1 MIAEPFVDY
10 YETLEI
16 SPSAQPETIHRVYRL
31 LAQLYHPD
39 NIDTGEVEKF
49 NRVLQAYKVL
59 SDPAQRAAYDI
70 RHRSENAVR
79 WRVFSEGDPVQGLA
93 AERSKRNA
101 ILTALYTKRVNDP
114 DKPGMNAVELEQLL
128 GCSREHMEVSLWYL
142 RESGRV
148 TRTDNG
154 RYALTA
160 KGLETLEEEATSST
174 HKVRPALPAPLTP
187 MDDRTGTRASSRPV

>member
-1 MIAEPFVDY
+1 VIAASFVDY

-39 NIDTGEVEKF
+39 NSATGSVERF
-49 NRVLQAYKVL
+49 NGVLEAYRVL
-59 SDPAQRAAYDI
+59 SDPTQRAAYDI
-70 RHRSENAVR
+70 QYRQENRSG

-93 AERSKRNA
+93 AERGKRNA
-101 ILTALYTKRVNDP
+101 ILTALYTKRVQEP
-114 DKPGMNAVELEQLL
+114 EKPAMNVIELEQLL

-142 RESGRV
+142 RDSARI

-160 KGLETLEEEATSST
+160 KGLETLEEESAAPAPR
-174 HKVRPALPAPLTP
+174 VRPALPAPLGSMTAAVP
-187 MDDRTGTRASSRPV
+187 VSRPV